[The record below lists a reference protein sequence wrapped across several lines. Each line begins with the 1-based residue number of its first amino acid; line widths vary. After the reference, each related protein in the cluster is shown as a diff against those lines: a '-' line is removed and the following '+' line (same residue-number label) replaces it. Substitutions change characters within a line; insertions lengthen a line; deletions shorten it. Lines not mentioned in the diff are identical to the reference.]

1 LTNTTEP
8 VANRARSSAEVTHP
22 IDREIS
28 TLVQP
33 EVALHQSRIGNA
45 RRQFTR
51 LAVRSL
57 SVLAG
62 DAVAIAAVSTMVNA
76 AVRSVAT
83 SAGVSLPTVGVGQV
97 CVAMIV
103 CLALTGNYQRS
114 SPAQLHFRLLTGA
127 ALGAIVVYWPSVWSA
142 HALLAI
148 PLAAVLLLGASAAL
162 VAMRFGSSALVSR
175 FIPDEKRLA
184 PAIVLT
190 ADANTAAHLP
200 PAAGYRV
207 AGSMVLDRRHS
218 DARMRD
224 LARLIR
230 RTRAETVIVYGQVNG
245 AQLGGI
251 AEISLRAGCEFLAA
265 APSQGV
271 QGVRSSFVWRGPC
284 AFLRSEAP
292 KLEAPQLLAKRCV
305 DVVGSLTALVLGLP
319 VCALVA
325 LAIRLDSP
333 GPIFFRQERVGLGG
347 RRFQMLKFRTMH
359 ADADRRKLELEH
371 LNVSGDRRL
380 FKIPN
385 DPRISRV
392 GRFLRQWSLD
402 ELPQFVNV
410 LSGQMSL
417 VGPRPFFEDDFVDYE
432 DHHFLRLGVK
442 PGITGLWQVYGR
454 SDVMDFEEVIRMDRE
469 YIDRWSIGLDLK
481 ILCMTIPAV
490 CSRTGAF

>member
-1 LTNTTEP
+1 MNTFEP
-8 VANRARSSAEVTHP
+8 MTSRVRSNDEAAHTGE
-22 IDREIS
+22 REIS
-28 TLVQP
+28 MLVQP
-33 EVALHQSRIGNA
+33 EVALHQSRVGNT
-45 RRQFTR
+45 RRQFAR
-51 LAVRSL
+51 RMVRSL
-57 SVLAG
+57 YVVAG
-62 DAVAIAAVSTMVNA
+62 DAIAIAVVSVSVNA
-76 AVRSVAT
+76 LSRAVASH
-83 SAGVSLPTVGVGQV
+83 AGTSLPAIGVGQV

-114 SPAQLHFRLLTGA
+114 SPSQLHFRLLTGA
-127 ALGAIVVYWPSVWSA
+127 SLGAIVVYWPSVWSA

-148 PLAAVLLLGASAAL
+148 PLAAVLSLAAWAAL
-162 VAMRFGSSALVSR
+162 VAMRLGSDALVSR
-175 FIPDEKRLA
+175 LVPEERRLA

-190 ADANTAAHLP
+190 ADAGTAALLP
-200 PAAGYRV
+200 AAAGYRV
-207 AGSMVLDRRHS
+207 AGSMVLDWRHS
-218 DARMRD
+218 DARMKD

-230 RTRAETVIVYGQVNG
+230 RTRAETVIVYGQVKS
-245 AQLGGI
+245 AQLAGI

-284 AFLRSEAP
+284 AFMRSEAP

-305 DVVGSLTALVLGLP
+305 DVVGSCVALVAGLP
-319 VCALVA
+319 VWALVA
-325 LAIRLDSP
+325 LAIRLDSA

-347 RRFQMLKFRTMH
+347 RRFQMLKFRTMRAG
-359 ADADRRKLELEH
+359 ADEEKIELAH
-371 LNVSGDRRL
+371 LNASGDRRL

-481 ILCMTIPAV
+481 ILCMTVPAV
-490 CSRTGAF
+490 CSRSGAF

>member
-1 LTNTTEP
+1 MHT
-8 VANRARSSAEVTHP
+8 AE
-22 IDREIS
+22 REIS
-28 TLVQP
+28 MLVQP
-33 EVALHQSRIGNA
+33 EVALHQSRVGNT
-45 RRQFTR
+45 RRQFAR
-51 LAVRSL
+51 RFVRSL
-57 SVLAG
+57 YVVGG
-62 DAVAIAAVSTMVNA
+62 DAIAIALVSATVNA
-76 AVRSVAT
+76 LVRA
-83 SAGVSLPTVGVGQV
+83 AGSRAGTSLPTIGVGQV
-97 CVAMIV
+97 CVAMLV

-127 ALGAIVVYWPSVWSA
+127 SLGAIVVYWPSVWSA

-148 PLAAVLLLGASAAL
+148 PLAVVLLLTASAAL
-162 VAMRFGSSALVSR
+162 VAMRLGSDALLSR
-175 FIPDEKRLA
+175 LVPEERRLA

-190 ADANTAAHLP
+190 ADASSPAILP

-207 AGSMVLDRRHS
+207 AGSMVLDWRHP
-218 DARMRD
+218 DARMKD

-230 RTRAETVIVYGQVNG
+230 RTRAETVIVFGQVKSS
-245 AQLGGI
+245 QLAGI

-265 APSQGV
+265 APSPGV

-284 AFLRSEAP
+284 AFMRSEAP

-305 DVVGSLTALVLGLP
+305 DVVGSAVALVVGLP
-319 VCALVA
+319 VWALVA
-325 LAIRLDSP
+325 VAISLDSP

-347 RRFQMLKFRTMH
+347 RRFQMLKFRTMR
-359 ADADRRKLELEH
+359 AGADREKFDLAH
-371 LNVSGDRRL
+371 LNASGDKRL

-402 ELPQFVNV
+402 ELPQFLNV

-481 ILCMTIPAV
+481 ILCLTVPAV
-490 CSRTGAF
+490 WARTGAF

>member
-1 LTNTTEP
+1 MAERDRL
-8 VANRARSSAEVTHP
+8 RA
-22 IDREIS
+22 EIS
-28 TLVQP
+28 ASSSTIETILRRAAQSLGVLTQ
-33 EVALHQSRIGNA
+33 ELGVALGPQLDA
-45 RRQFTR
+45 
-51 LAVRSL
+51 
-57 SVLAG
+57 SVLRALDHAG
-62 DAVAIAAVSTMVNA
+62 
-76 AVRSVAT
+76 
-83 SAGVSLPTVGVGQV
+83 TV
-97 CVAMIV
+97 
-103 CLALTGNYQRS
+103 
-114 SPAQLHFRLLTGA
+114 
-127 ALGAIVVYWPSVWSA
+127 
-142 HALLAI
+142 
-148 PLAAVLLLGASAAL
+148 AVLPS
-162 VAMRFGSSALVSR
+162 
-175 FIPDEKRLA
+175 
-184 PAIVLT
+184 
-190 ADANTAAHLP
+190 
-200 PAAGYRV
+200 AAGYRV
-207 AGSMVLDRRHS
+207 AGSMVLDWRHS

-230 RTRAETVIVYGQVNG
+230 RTRAETVIVFGQVKS
-245 AQLGGI
+245 AQLAGI

-265 APSQGV
+265 APSQGI

-292 KLEAPQLLAKRCV
+292 KLHAPQLLAKRCV
-305 DVVGSLTALVLGLP
+305 DVIGSLVALVAGLP
-319 VCALVA
+319 VWALVA

-347 RRFQMLKFRTMH
+347 RRFQMLKFRTMRAG
-359 ADADRRKLELEH
+359 ADSEKLELEH
-371 LNVSGDRRL
+371 LNASGDRRL

-454 SDVMDFEEVIRMDRE
+454 SDVMDFEEVVRMDRE

-481 ILCMTIPAV
+481 ILCMTVPAV

>member
-1 LTNTTEP
+1 MNTFEP
-8 VANRARSSAEVTHP
+8 MASRVRASEEPAHTGE
-22 IDREIS
+22 REIS
-28 TLVQP
+28 MLVQP
-33 EVALHQSRIGNA
+33 EVALHQSRVGNT
-45 RRQFTR
+45 RRQFAR
-51 LAVRSL
+51 RIVRSL
-57 SVLAG
+57 YIVTGDAIAIAVVSVL
-62 DAVAIAAVSTMVNA
+62 VNA
-76 AVRSVAT
+76 LARTVALR
-83 SAGVSLPTVGVGQV
+83 AGTTLPAIGIGQV
-97 CVAMIV
+97 CVAMLV

-114 SPAQLHFRLLTGA
+114 SPSQLHFRLLTGA
-127 ALGAIVVYWPSVWSA
+127 SFGAIVVYWPSVWSA

-148 PLAAVLLLGASAAL
+148 PLAVVLLLASWAAL
-162 VAMRFGSSALVSR
+162 VAMRLGSDALVSR
-175 FIPDEKRLA
+175 VVPEVRRLA

-190 ADANTAAHLP
+190 ADAGTAAVLP
-200 PAAGYRV
+200 AAAGYRV
-207 AGSMVLDRRHS
+207 AGSMVLDWRHS
-218 DARMRD
+218 DARMKD

-230 RTRAETVIVYGQVNG
+230 RTRAETVIVYGQVKS
-245 AQLGGI
+245 AQLAGI

-265 APSQGV
+265 APSQEV

-292 KLEAPQLLAKRCV
+292 KLEAPQLLAKRWV
-305 DVVGSLTALVLGLP
+305 DVVGSCVALVVGLP
-319 VCALVA
+319 VWAIVA

-347 RRFQMLKFRTMH
+347 RRFQMLKFRTMRAG
-359 ADADRRKLELEH
+359 ADEEKIELAH
-371 LNVSGDRRL
+371 LNASGDRRL

-481 ILCMTIPAV
+481 ILCMTVPAV
-490 CSRTGAF
+490 CARTGAF

>member
-1 LTNTTEP
+1 M
-8 VANRARSSAEVTHP
+8 ANRIRTSAEITHP
-22 IDREIS
+22 ADREIA

-33 EVALHQSRIGNA
+33 EVALHQSRVGNT
-45 RRQFTR
+45 RRQFAR
-51 LAVRSL
+51 LVERSL
-57 SVLAG
+57 YVVAG
-62 DAVAIAAVSTMVNA
+62 DGIAIAAVSATVNA
-76 AVRSVAT
+76 AARAAASRQDIVF
-83 SAGVSLPTVGVGQV
+83 PTVGVGQV
-97 CVAMIV
+97 CVAMLV

-114 SPAQLHFRLLTGA
+114 SPSQLHFRLLTGA

-148 PLAAVLLLGASAAL
+148 PLAAILLLAASLALRAMRLVSAAL
-162 VAMRFGSSALVSR
+162 VVRLVPEVR
-175 FIPDEKRLA
+175 RLA

-190 ADANTAAHLP
+190 ADAGTPALLP
-200 PAAGYRV
+200 PEAGYRI
-207 AGSMVLDRRHS
+207 AGSMVMDWRHS

-230 RTRAETVIVYGQVNG
+230 RTRAESVIMYGQVNSV
-245 AQLGGI
+245 QLAGI

-265 APSQGV
+265 APAQTV

-284 AFLRSEAP
+284 SFMRSEAP

-305 DVVGSLTALVLGLP
+305 DVVGSLVALVAGAP

-333 GPIFFRQERVGLGG
+333 GPIFFQQERVGLGG
-347 RRFQMLKFRTMH
+347 RRFQMLKFRTMY
-359 ADADRRKLELEH
+359 AGADREKVELEH
-371 LNVSGDRRL
+371 LNASGDRRL

-410 LSGQMSL
+410 LTGQMSL
-417 VGPRPFFEDDFVDYE
+417 VGPRPFFEDDFV
-432 DHHFLRLGVK
+432 
-442 PGITGLWQVYGR
+442 
-454 SDVMDFEEVIRMDRE
+454 
-469 YIDRWSIGLDLK
+469 
-481 ILCMTIPAV
+481 
-490 CSRTGAF
+490 

>member
-1 LTNTTEP
+1 MNTFEP
-8 VANRARSSAEVTHP
+8 VSGRVRTSAEIAHP
-22 IDREIS
+22 TDREIA

-33 EVALHQSRIGNA
+33 EVALHQSRIGNT
-45 RRQFTR
+45 RRQFAR
-51 LAVRSL
+51 RVVRSL
-57 SVLAG
+57 YVVAG
-62 DAVAIAAVSTMVNA
+62 DAFAIAFVSATVSA
-76 AVRSVAT
+76 AARAVAT
-83 SAGVSLPTVGVGQV
+83 RQGTTLPTIGVGQV
-97 CVAMIV
+97 CVAMLV

-114 SPAQLHFRLLTGA
+114 SPSQLHFRLLTGA
-127 ALGAIVVYWPSVWSA
+127 SLGAIVVYWPSVWSA
-142 HALLAI
+142 HALLAL
-148 PLAAVLLLGASAAL
+148 PLAVILLLASSVAL
-162 VAMRFGSSALVSR
+162 LAMRLGSDALVSR
-175 FIPDEKRLA
+175 LVPEERRLA

-190 ADANTAAHLP
+190 ADAGTAAVLP
-200 PAAGYRV
+200 SAAGYRV
-207 AGSMVLDRRHS
+207 AGSMVLDWRHS
-218 DARMRD
+218 EARMRD

-230 RTRAETVIVYGQVNG
+230 RTRAETVIVFGQVKSS
-245 AQLGGI
+245 QLVGI

-265 APSQGV
+265 APSPGV
-271 QGVRSSFVWRGPC
+271 QGVRSSFVWRGPL
-284 AFLRSEAP
+284 AFMRSEAP

-305 DVVGSLTALVLGLP
+305 DVVGSLVALVVGLP
-319 VCALVA
+319 VWVLVA
-325 LAIRLDSP
+325 VAIRVDSP

-347 RRFQMLKFRTMH
+347 RRFQMLKFRTMRAG
-359 ADADRRKLELEH
+359 ADQEKLRLAH
-371 LNVSGDRRL
+371 LNASGDKRL

-481 ILCMTIPAV
+481 ILCMTVPAV

>member
-1 LTNTTEP
+1 MQSPDLLATRP
-8 VANRARSSAEVTHP
+8 RSSAEVLHP
-22 IDREIS
+22 ADREIAA
-28 TLVQP
+28 LVQP
-33 EVALHQSRIGNA
+33 EVALHQSRTGNA
-45 RRQFTR
+45 RRQFAR
-51 LAVRSL
+51 RVVRSL
-57 SVLAG
+57 YVVAG
-62 DAVAIAAVSTMVNA
+62 DAIAIAIASAAVNI
-76 AVRSVAT
+76 AVRSV
-83 SAGVSLPTVGVGQV
+83 SEDAGILSPTIAVGQV
-97 CVAMIV
+97 CVAMLV

-127 ALGAIVVYWPSVWSA
+127 SLGAIIVYWPSVWSA

-148 PLAAVLLLGASAAL
+148 PMAAGLVLAASAMLLAVRLASDT
-162 VAMRFGSSALVSR
+162 LVSR
-175 FIPDEKRLA
+175 LVPEVRRLA

-190 ADANTAAHLP
+190 ADAGTIAELP
-200 PAAGYRV
+200 AAAGYRV
-207 AGSMVLDRRHS
+207 AGSMVLDWRHS
-218 DARMRD
+218 EARMRD

-230 RTRAETVIVYGQVNG
+230 RTRAETVIVYGQVRG
-245 AQLGGI
+245 AQLAGI

-271 QGVRSSFVWRGPC
+271 DGVRSSFVWRGPC
-284 AFLRSEAP
+284 AFMRSEAP

-305 DVVGSLTALVLGLP
+305 DVVGSLAALMAGLP
-319 VCALVA
+319 VWILVA

-347 RRFQMLKFRTMH
+347 RRFQMLKFRTMRAG
-359 ADADRRKLELEH
+359 ADQEKVELEH
-371 LNVSGDRRL
+371 LNASGDRRL

-402 ELPQFVNV
+402 ELPQFLNV
-410 LSGQMSL
+410 LFGQMSL

-454 SDVMDFEEVIRMDRE
+454 SGVLDFEEVIRMDRE
-469 YIDRWSIGLDLK
+469 YIDRWSLALDMK
-481 ILCMTIPAV
+481 ILLMTLPAV
-490 CSRTGAF
+490 FGRIGAY

>member
-1 LTNTTEP
+1 MNTLEP
-8 VANRARSSAEVTHP
+8 MANRVRSSGEAAHTAE
-22 IDREIS
+22 REIS
-28 TLVQP
+28 MLVQP
-33 EVALHQSRIGNA
+33 EVALHQSRVGNA
-45 RRQFTR
+45 RRQLARR
-51 LAVRSL
+51 LVRSL
-57 SVLAG
+57 YVVAG
-62 DAVAIAAVSTMVNA
+62 DAIAIAIVSATVNA
-76 AVRSVAT
+76 LVRAAASRADT
-83 SAGVSLPTVGVGQV
+83 ALPTIGVGQV
-97 CVAMIV
+97 CVAMLV

-114 SPAQLHFRLLTGA
+114 SPSQLHFRLLTGA

-148 PLAAVLLLGASAAL
+148 PLAVVLLLTASAAL
-162 VAMRFGSSALVSR
+162 VAMRLGSDALVSR
-175 FIPDEKRLA
+175 LVPEDRRLA

-190 ADANTAAHLP
+190 ADAGTTAVLP
-200 PAAGYRV
+200 PAAGYRI
-207 AGSMVLDRRHS
+207 AGSMVLDWRHS
-218 DARMRD
+218 DARMKD

-230 RTRAETVIVYGQVNG
+230 RTRAETVIVFGQVNSS
-245 AQLGGI
+245 QLAGI

-265 APSQGV
+265 APSPGV

-284 AFLRSEAP
+284 AFMRSEAP

-305 DVVGSLTALVLGLP
+305 DVVGSLVALVVGLP
-319 VCALVA
+319 VWALVA
-325 LAIRLDSP
+325 VAIRLDSP

-347 RRFQMLKFRTMH
+347 RRFQMLKFRTMRAG
-359 ADADRRKLELEH
+359 ADEEKFKLAH
-371 LNVSGDRRL
+371 LNASGDNRL

-385 DPRISRV
+385 DTRISRV

-402 ELPQFVNV
+402 ELPQFLNV
-410 LSGQMSL
+410 VSGHMSL

-481 ILCMTIPAV
+481 ILCMTVPAV

>member
-1 LTNTTEP
+1 MNTLDP
-8 VANRARSSAEVTHP
+8 GVSRARSSAELPHP
-22 IDREIS
+22 TDREIA

-33 EVALHQSRIGNA
+33 EVALHQSRIGNT
-45 RRQFTR
+45 RRQFAR
-51 LAVRSL
+51 RVVRSL
-57 SVLAG
+57 YVVAG
-62 DAVAIAAVSTMVNA
+62 DAMAISIVSALVNA
-76 AVRSVAT
+76 AVRSASVRTGAL
-83 SAGVSLPTVGVGQV
+83 LPTIGVGQV
-97 CVAMIV
+97 CVAMLV

-142 HALLAI
+142 NTLLAI
-148 PLAAVLLLGASAAL
+148 PLAAVLLLAASAMLLAVRLGSETLISRL
-162 VAMRFGSSALVSR
+162 VPEER
-175 FIPDEKRLA
+175 RLA

-190 ADANTAAHLP
+190 ADAGTPAVLP
-200 PAAGYRV
+200 SSAGYRV
-207 AGSMVLDRRHS
+207 AGSMVLDWRHA

-230 RTRAETVIVYGQVNG
+230 RTRAETVIVYGPIKS
-245 AQLGGI
+245 AQLTSI

-271 QGVRSSFVWRGPC
+271 HGVRSSFVWRGPC
-284 AFLRSEAP
+284 AFMRSEAP
-292 KLEAPQLLAKRCV
+292 KLEGPQLLAKRCV
-305 DVVGSLTALVLGLP
+305 DVIGSLAALLVGLP
-319 VCALVA
+319 LWALVA
-325 LAIRLDSP
+325 VAIRLDSP

-347 RRFQMLKFRTMH
+347 RRFHMLKFRTMR
-359 ADADRRKLELEH
+359 AGADREKFELEH
-371 LNVSGDRRL
+371 LNASGDRRL

-410 LSGQMSL
+410 LTGQMSL

-481 ILCMTIPAV
+481 ILCMTVPAV
-490 CSRTGAF
+490 FSRTGAF

>member
-1 LTNTTEP
+1 MNTFEP
-8 VANRARSSAEVTHP
+8 VASRVRTSAEVTHP
-22 IDREIS
+22 ADREIA

-45 RRQFTR
+45 RRQ
-51 LAVRSL
+51 LARRVARSL
-57 SVLAG
+57 YIVAG
-62 DAVAIAAVSTMVNA
+62 DAIAIAVVSAMVNA
-76 AVRSVAT
+76 AVRSVTLRQAI
-83 SAGVSLPTVGVGQV
+83 ALPVIGVGQV
-97 CVAMIV
+97 CVAMLV

-114 SPAQLHFRLLTGA
+114 SPSQLHFRLLTGA
-127 ALGAIVVYWPSVWSA
+127 SLGAIVVYWPSVWSA

-148 PLAAVLLLGASAAL
+148 PLAVVLLLTASAAL
-162 VAMRFGSSALVSR
+162 VAMRLGSEALVSR
-175 FIPDEKRLA
+175 LVPEERRLA

-190 ADANTAAHLP
+190 ADAGTAAVLP

-207 AGSMVLDRRHS
+207 AGSMLLDWRHS
-218 DARMRD
+218 DARMKD

-230 RTRAETVIVYGQVNG
+230 RTRAETVIVFGQVTSS
-245 AQLGGI
+245 QLAGI

-265 APSQGV
+265 APSQSV
-271 QGVRSSFVWRGPC
+271 QGVRSSFVWRGPL
-284 AFLRSEAP
+284 AFMRSEAP

-305 DVVGSLTALVLGLP
+305 DVVGSLVALVVGLP
-319 VCALVA
+319 VWVLVA
-325 LAIRLDSP
+325 VAIRLDSP

-347 RRFQMLKFRTMH
+347 RRFQMLKFRTMRAG
-359 ADADRRKLELEH
+359 ADQEKFDLAH
-371 LNVSGDRRL
+371 LNASGDKRL

-481 ILCMTIPAV
+481 ILCMTVPAV

>member
-1 LTNTTEP
+1 MNSFEP
-8 VANRARSSAEVTHP
+8 VARRVRTSAEIAHP
-22 IDREIS
+22 ADREIA

-33 EVALHQSRIGNA
+33 EVALHQSRIGNS
-45 RRQFTR
+45 RRQFAR
-51 LAVRSL
+51 RVVRSL
-57 SVLAG
+57 YVVAG
-62 DAVAIAAVSTMVNA
+62 DAIAIAVVSATVNA
-76 AVRSVAT
+76 AVRSVA
-83 SAGVSLPTVGVGQV
+83 SGEGVALPSIGLGQV
-97 CVAMIV
+97 CVAMLV
-103 CLALTGNYQRS
+103 CLTLTGNYQRS
-114 SPAQLHFRLLTGA
+114 SPSQLHFRLLTGA
-127 ALGAIVVYWPSVWSA
+127 SLGAIVVYWPSVWSA

-148 PLAAVLLLGASAAL
+148 PLAAVLSLTASAAL
-162 VAMRFGSSALVSR
+162 LAMRLGSDAFVSR
-175 FIPDEKRLA
+175 LVPEERRLA

-190 ADANTAAHLP
+190 ADAGTPAVLP
-200 PAAGYRV
+200 AAAGYRV
-207 AGSMVLDRRHS
+207 AGSMVLDWRHS
-218 DARMRD
+218 EARMRD

-230 RTRAETVIVYGQVNG
+230 RTRAETVIVYGQVKS
-245 AQLGGI
+245 AQLAGI

-265 APSQGV
+265 APSETV
-271 QGVRSSFVWRGPC
+271 HGVRSSFVWRGPL
-284 AFLRSEAP
+284 AFMRSEAP

-305 DVVGSLTALVLGLP
+305 DVVGSLVALVVGLP
-319 VCALVA
+319 VWAFVA
-325 LAIRLDSP
+325 VAIRLDSP

-347 RRFQMLKFRTMH
+347 RRFHMLKFRTMRAG
-359 ADADRRKLELEH
+359 ADEEKFELAH
-371 LNVSGDRRL
+371 LNASGDRRL

-410 LSGQMSL
+410 LSGHMSL

-481 ILCMTIPAV
+481 ILCMTVPAV